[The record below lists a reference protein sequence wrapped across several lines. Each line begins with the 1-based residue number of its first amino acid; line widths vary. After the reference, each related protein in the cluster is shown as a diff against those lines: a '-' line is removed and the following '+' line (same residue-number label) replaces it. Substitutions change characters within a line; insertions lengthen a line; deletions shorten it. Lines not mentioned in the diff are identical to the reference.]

1 MTSNDAAPETPPD
14 DGATGLSTHGAVYG
28 RVSGLIVNRLWKET
42 PSARALRAQLRGA
55 LSREAGSVPE
65 LWDLTLD
72 GRPGYL
78 GDEPTRGEK
87 AVHGALTLWALH
99 QGSNTRP
106 MHDSSE
112 RPEALPQPYEWSRRD
127 NEEISAPRRR
137 RSIGVFPLPFRPP
150 RSRDFSCI
158 CVRLSLSSKP
168 PRFPVT
174 TGGLQPTS
182 SRGRTRVVARPSCAT
197 GGVSLLVPLKLSTP
211 TLPLTSDVEATQSN
225 KLHV

>member
-87 AVHGALTLWALH
+87 AVHGRSRC
-99 QGSNTRP
+99 GRCTRDRTQDP
-106 MHDSSE
+106 CMTARSA
-112 RPEALPQPYEWSRRD
+112 PEALPQPYEWSRRD

>member
-14 DGATGLSTHGAVYG
+14 NGATGLLTHGAVYG
-28 RVSGLIVNRLWKET
+28 RVGGLIVNRLWKET

-106 MHDSSE
+106 MHDTSD
-112 RPEALPQPYEWSRRD
+112 R
-127 NEEISAPRRR
+127 
-137 RSIGVFPLPFRPP
+137 P
-150 RSRDFSCI
+150 RSFASAI
-158 CVRLSLSSKP
+158 
-168 PRFPVT
+168 
-174 TGGLQPTS
+174 
-182 SRGRTRVVARPSCAT
+182 RVVAQGQSGDWLLYPSP
-197 GGVSLLVPLKLSTP
+197 SLRDRKKTFMP
-211 TLPLTSDVEATQSN
+211 TSDL
-225 KLHV
+225 K